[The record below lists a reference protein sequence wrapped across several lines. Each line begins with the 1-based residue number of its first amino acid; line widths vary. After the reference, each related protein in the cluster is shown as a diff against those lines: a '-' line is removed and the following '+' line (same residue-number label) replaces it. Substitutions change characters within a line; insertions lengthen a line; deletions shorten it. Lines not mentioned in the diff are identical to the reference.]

1 MLVRRSAQITGV
13 LFVLLG
19 IVGILTSDVLL
30 GGVWALLG
38 VSMLLSNPFREQ
50 KLARRSPRSIGATL
64 ALVAALVLL
73 ILDFV

>member
-1 MLVRRSAQITGV
+1 MLVRRSAQITGA

-38 VSMLLSNPFREQ
+38 VSMLLSNPFRAQ
-50 KLARRSPRSIGATL
+50 QLARRSPRSIGATL